1 MSHSL
6 SPHRAWSLKSEPT
19 SMSRSI

>member
-6 SPHRAWSLKSEPT
+6 SPHRARSLKSEPT